1 MTSLQGAARFTTGTP
16 LPVPFEITATREL
29 GRGDTLYRV
38 GDAASSAYRVE
49 VGLLKLSIGI
59 PTGRERIVGVAG
71 PGDVIGAVIPLHGV
85 HHDEAQALSPQV
97 QVSVLNLGPS
107 PHLQEYLFAA
117 AAQQLQHLREA
128 LEDSELPV
136 PVRLARTLVR
146 LAERFGQ
153 AEGDGTVRLNLPLTH
168 DNLAALVGAARE
180 TTSTILSE
188 MRSSGVLHGTRGD
201 YTFDLTVLAD
211 YAAAALAGN

>member
-1 MTSLQGAARFTTGTP
+1 MTSLQGAARFTTGTA
-16 LPVPFEITATREL
+16 LPVSFEVTATRDL
-29 GRGDTLYRV
+29 ARGDTLYRV
-38 GDAASSAYRVE
+38 GDTAETAYRVE
-49 VGLLKLSIGI
+49 HGLLKLSIDT
-59 PTGRERIVGVAG
+59 PSGRERIVGVAG
-71 PGDVIGAVIPLHGV
+71 PGDVIGVVVPLHGV

-97 QVSVLNLGPS
+97 HVSIINLSSS

-117 AAQQLQHLREA
+117 AARQLQQLREA

-136 PVRLARTLVR
+136 AARLARTLVR

-153 AEGDGTVRLNLPLTH
+153 AAGDGTVRLSLPLTH

-188 MRSSGVLHGTRGD
+188 MRVDGVLHGTRGD
-201 YTFDLTVLAD
+201 YTFDLTILGD
-211 YAAAALAGN
+211 YAAAAVAGA